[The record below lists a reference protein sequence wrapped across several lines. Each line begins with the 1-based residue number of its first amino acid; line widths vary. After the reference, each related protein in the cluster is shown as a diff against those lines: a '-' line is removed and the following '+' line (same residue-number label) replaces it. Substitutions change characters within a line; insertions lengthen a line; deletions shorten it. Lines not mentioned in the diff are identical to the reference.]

1 VLLGV
6 TRTLQQQLLDVAPEL
21 GSWVEV
27 ANLQS
32 DDQTAAP
39 KEKVIL
45 FLYAVRENPYL
56 RNLPPEQL
64 ADGRYRQPP
73 LALTL
78 GYLVTYNSPK
88 ATEGQ
93 PRLALVLRAFH
104 TKPRLGA
111 ADLDSSIVGQ
121 VESLSVRLRSM
132 APEELNQVWTALNVG
147 LRPSLF
153 YDVDV
158 ALIEP
163 FETAPLTEPVREREL
178 RYQQAGT

>member
-1 VLLGV
+1 MLLGV

-32 DDQTAAP
+32 DDQAAAP

-45 FLYAVRENPYL
+45 FLYAVGENPHL
-56 RNLPPEQL
+56 RNLPLEQL

-73 LALTL
+73 MALTL
-78 GYLVTYNSPK
+78 SYLITYNSPK

-104 TKPRLGA
+104 TKPRLGP

-121 VESLSVRLRSM
+121 VESLSVRLRAM
-132 APEELNQVWTALNVG
+132 GPEELNQVWTALNVG
-147 LRPSLF
+147 LRPALF
-153 YDVDV
+153 YEVDV

-163 FETAPLTEPVREREL
+163 FETAELTQPVREREL
-178 RYQQAGT
+178 RYEQAAS